1 MEWEKSNPAN
11 TDNLFICTI
20 FHICA
25 YYVAITLY
33 KKFMH
38 GAKNVSTYLINS
50 VVHTL
55 GVDSHLN

>member
-1 MEWEKSNPAN
+1 MHCA
-11 TDNLFICTI
+11 I

-25 YYVAITLY
+25 YSVAVTLY

-38 GAKNVSTYLINS
+38 GAKNVSTYLIDS

-55 GVDSHLN
+55 SVDSHLN